1 LDGTDPT
8 AASPVYAGTIAIS
21 TTRTVKAIAVGP
33 GLPDSPV
40 ASASYTL
47 VLQQVTLKGTV
58 RYRGQ
63 PIYTYLNVE
72 PATTWFRDETNPY
85 QSYEGAITY
94 YDPATSE
101 YAITNLAPHVMGVQ
115 FYVNVAGAGAINAF
129 PGNYDRWQDIDLTS
143 FSGQTLVHDI
153 DLSKHMHMTQPF
165 DNSGMTL
172 YEGYPPLSPPVT
184 VAWDPVPG
192 TDHYTYSVTT
202 WDHSSNYTGV
212 STAVPS
218 TNTTATSASFSLSSS
233 ASGQNYQ
240 LELYAYDSAGKTIGN
255 MMIVY
260 KTAQGG
266 FAGFGWDYRF
276 TVP

>member
-1 LDGTDPT
+1 
-8 AASPVYAGTIAIS
+8 
-21 TTRTVKAIAVGP
+21 
-33 GLPDSPV
+33 
-40 ASASYTL
+40 
-47 VLQQVTLKGTV
+47 
-58 RYRGQ
+58 
-63 PIYTYLNVE
+63 
-72 PATTWFRDETNPY
+72 
-85 QSYEGAITY
+85 
-94 YDPATSE
+94 
-101 YAITNLAPHVMGVQ
+101 
-115 FYVNVAGAGAINAF
+115 
-129 PGNYDRWQDIDLTS
+129 
-143 FSGQTLVHDI
+143 
-153 DLSKHMHMTQPF
+153 MHMTQPF

-192 TDHYTYSVTT
+192 TDHYTYNVTT